1 MRSNGGRGL
10 VSEAL
15 SPDAAEGRR
24 GEAAAALAR
33 PRSYGGTFSI
43 GGASGER
50 LTAVS
55 VMGVSKLA
63 RWPRINVGADI
74 KSPVYCIL
82 Y

>member
-24 GEAAAALAR
+24 EAAAALAR

-50 LTAVS
+50 LTTVS

-63 RWPRINVGADI
+63 RWPRINVGANI
-74 KSPVYCIL
+74 KSPVYCIRC
-82 Y
+82 